1 MLMIKTVEICG
12 IFFISEFCVE
22 MGEVKREVGQF
33 FVCIKGTQ
41 CTFEGSL
48 DEESRTLA

>member
-1 MLMIKTVEICG
+1 MRYLFHILILLH
-12 IFFISEFCVE
+12 CVE

-41 CTFEGSL
+41 CTFEGPL